1 MDIAELVNKF
11 GFPVIAAGGMGYIIY
26 TIWIWATVE
35 IKPVLSEAN
44 TTLIALIDRI
54 RMLDN
59 DLIRLNQKL
68 NIVLQ
73 LRGKQI
79 ESDRHLEDVKTSAEA
94 QKKEL
99 EAAAQQRKAAE
110 ELAHQH
116 TIDVQPNGT
125 VSVTDKH
132 GDETVKVNV
141 LPQEN
146 KEKINEPN
154 NRSPSKGRRSRKTDA
169 GKPAEVRGSDS

>member
-1 MDIAELVNKF
+1 MDVADLVAKF
-11 GFPVIAAGGMGYIIY
+11 GFPVIAAAGCGYMVY
-26 TIWIWATVE
+26 YVWTWATVE
-35 IKPVLSEAN
+35 VKPVLSEAN

-79 ESDRHLEDVKTSAEA
+79 ESDRHLEDVRNASEA

-99 EAAAQQRKAAE
+99 QAAAEQRQAAE

-116 TIDVQPNGT
+116 TVEVKPNGT
-125 VSVTDKH
+125 VEVTEKNGND
-132 GDETVKVNV
+132 TVKVSV
-141 LPQEN
+141 SPQDP
-146 KEKINEPN
+146 KK
-154 NRSPSKGRRSRKTDA
+154 
-169 GKPAEVRGSDS
+169 